1 MPPTTSTNPLD
12 DNPFVLTTPVVFLVF
27 NRPDLTERVFS
38 RIAEAKPKTLLL
50 IADGPRNAKEAAFCD
65 QVRKIV
71 NRIDWECKVLRNFS
85 DVNLGCKHRVAS
97 GLDWVFSQVDEAI
110 ILEDDCLPSHSLFYF
125 CQTLLERFRDDARVF
140 MIGGNNFQFGINRT
154 EASYYFSRYAEIWG
168 WATWKR
174 AWHHYD
180 ITMKSWPA
188 FKAASRIRSVFEN
201 PAEQQYWEPYFQQT
215 YEGKIDTWDYIWF
228 YTCLSQNGLTILPNV
243 NLVSNLGFGP
253 DATHTFDINSRFA
266 NVPAGEIWD
275 IKHPQLLIRD
285 VEADAYYFEHV
296 VSIAG

>member
-1 MPPTTSTNPLD
+1 MPPSISTNTLD

-38 RIAEAKPKTLLL
+38 RIAETKPKTLLL
-50 IADGPRNAKEAAFCD
+50 IADGPRNGKEAALCN

-71 NRIDWECKVLRNFS
+71 DRIDWDCKVLRNFS

-110 ILEDDCLPSHSLFYF
+110 ILEDDCLPSHSFFYF
-125 CQTLLERFRDDARVF
+125 CQTLLERFRDDKRIF
-140 MIGGNNFQFGINRT
+140 MIGGDNFQFGLSRA
-154 EASYYFSRYAEIWG
+154 EDSYYFSRYAEVWG

-174 AWHHYD
+174 AWQYYD
-180 ITMKSWPA
+180 VTMKSWPA
-188 FKAASRIRSVFEN
+188 FKAAGGMRWAFEHL
-201 PAEQQYWEPYFQQT
+201 AEQQYWGRYFQET

-228 YTCLSQNGLTILPNV
+228 YTCLSQSGLSVLPNI

-253 DATHTFDINSRFA
+253 NATHTFDIASHFA
-266 NVPAGEIWD
+266 NLPAGEIQH
-275 IKHPQLLIRD
+275 IRHPQHLIRHVD
-285 VEADAYYFEHV
+285 ADTYYFENFV
-296 VSIAG
+296 KG